1 MAQLNLYWSIYHLL
15 LSRCI
20 RCRPLP
26 ISGPDKSLHRI
37 QLGLSRA
44 ATTQCTGKTAATPAQ
59 LISVAALI
67 SQKKKYYSK
76 PKPERDVGEAWA
88 SALGSTAYLDPLANK
103 FKMVPA
109 SVPALT
115 HPLLLSL
122 VGPVAKGLSRPARL
136 GLRN

>member
-26 ISGPDKSLHRI
+26 ISGTDKSLHRI

-67 SQKKKYYSK
+67 SQKKKNIIPNRNPS
-76 PKPERDVGEAWA
+76 ETWA
-88 SALGSTAYLDPLANK
+88 RRG
-103 FKMVPA
+103 
-109 SVPALT
+109 
-115 HPLLLSL
+115 
-122 VGPVAKGLSRPARL
+122 RRL
-136 GLRN
+136 

>member
-26 ISGPDKSLHRI
+26 ISGTDKSLHRI

-76 PKPERDVGEAWA
+76 PKPERATWARRGRGVGV
-88 SALGSTAYLDPLANK
+88 GSRVNC
-103 FKMVPA
+103 VP
-109 SVPALT
+109 
-115 HPLLLSL
+115 
-122 VGPVAKGLSRPARL
+122 RPT
-136 GLRN
+136 G

>member
-67 SQKKKYYSK
+67 SQKKKILFQT
-76 PKPERDVGEAWA
+76 ETRARRGRGVGV
-88 SALGSTAYLDPLANK
+88 GSRVNC
-103 FKMVPA
+103 VP
-109 SVPALT
+109 
-115 HPLLLSL
+115 
-122 VGPVAKGLSRPARL
+122 RPT
-136 GLRN
+136 G